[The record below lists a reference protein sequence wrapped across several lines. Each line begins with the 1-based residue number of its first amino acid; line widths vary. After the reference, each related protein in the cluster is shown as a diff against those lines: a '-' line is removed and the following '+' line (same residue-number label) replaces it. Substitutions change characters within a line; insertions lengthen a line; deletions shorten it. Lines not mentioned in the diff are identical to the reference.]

1 MAVRDKWVKKYPT
14 EAEFIKSEES
24 DICAYLLAN
33 PTATRKHIVQKFRLT
48 RSKVTALAKR
58 IGFKFVGSRLPND
71 QVDERIRM
79 FTEGMSVYRIAQ
91 ILSLDTRGVDR
102 WLSRNIGKNEYEKLK
117 WKAMVP

>member
-24 DICAYLLAN
+24 DICIYLQSN
-33 PTATRKHIVQKFRLT
+33 PTATRKHIVGKFRLT

-58 IGFKFVGSRLPND
+58 IGFKFVGSRLPSD

-79 FTEGMSVYRIAQ
+79 FTEGMTIYRIAQ

-102 WLSRNIGKNEYEKLK
+102 WLLRHLGPNEYEKLK